1 MPFAYQRTARRRG
14 FPRLSIPVE
23 EAVGQRAQQIGG
35 CPKISEAG
43 ADTRA
48 TMRDYA
54 RDFGLT
60 FQITD
65 DLIDTVSSAGVA
77 GKSVGK
83 DEAQGK
89 ATLVSIFG
97 VEGARAKAAELAARA
112 AGRLE
117 GFGAAAELLRALPYR
132 LLDRDR

>member
-1 MPFAYQRTARRRG
+1 MS
-14 FPRLSIPVE
+14 PRWFNRL
-23 EAVGQRAQQIGG
+23 R
-35 CPKISEAG
+35 
-43 ADTRA
+43 
-48 TMRDYA
+48 
-54 RDFGLT
+54 LLN
-60 FQITD
+60 TD

-117 GFGAAAELLRALPYR
+117 GFGAAAGLLRALPYR

>member
-1 MPFAYQRTARRRG
+1 
-14 FPRLSIPVE
+14 
-23 EAVGQRAQQIGG
+23 
-35 CPKISEAG
+35 
-43 ADTRA
+43 
-48 TMRDYA
+48 MRDYA

-83 DEAQGK
+83 DKAQGK

-97 VEGARAKAAELAARA
+97 VEGARAKAAELAGRA
-112 AGRLE
+112 AARLD